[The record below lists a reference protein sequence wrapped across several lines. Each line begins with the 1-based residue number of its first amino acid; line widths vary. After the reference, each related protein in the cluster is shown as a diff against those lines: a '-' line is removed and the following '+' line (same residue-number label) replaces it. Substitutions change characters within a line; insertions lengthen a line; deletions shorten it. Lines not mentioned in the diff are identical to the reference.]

1 MHRLCCCSFKAYS
14 VIFTHCLLFSISRCM
29 VVLRP
34 HNFRNMLKN
43 KVHGYEENSSKG
55 EENNKKQT
63 MTLELMTVRG
73 LDQWKVSKLEA
84 GTIIF
89 WKWCSSLKDRT
100 CMWHADLQRYL
111 TSQSRAMMKWI
122 FVKIFENKF
131 FVLPTSWAEFVWWLY
146 LIHKIRFWILYN
158 QRGCSNFL
166 SNLSIKITAT
176 S

>member
-84 GTIIF
+84 GTIILYF
-89 WKWCSSLKDRT
+89 GNNVQAWRIEHVCDMLIYSDTWPASLMLWWSEFLWRSLKT
-100 CMWHADLQRYL
+100 
-111 TSQSRAMMKWI
+111 
-122 FVKIFENKF
+122 NF
-131 FVLPTSWAEFVWWLY
+131 FVLPTSWAEFVWWLH
-146 LIHKIRFWILYN
+146 LIHKVRFWILYN
-158 QRGCSNFL
+158 QQGCSNFF
-166 SNLSIKITAT
+166 A
-176 S
+176 